1 MKKLLLIFT
10 MIIIAFGCAACE
22 DYDDITYYNAIGEGY
37 AFACDSVD
45 VSQMFYEKFVSKA
58 HCKNY
63 VMRLHNNLTSNHSNP
78 ILDYLSIIETGAKSG
93 DDDGG

>member
-1 MKKLLLIFT
+1 MKKLLLIFA
-10 MIIIAFGCAACE
+10 MISIAFVFAVCE
-22 DYDDITYYNAIGEGY
+22 DYDDITYYNVVGEGY
-37 AFACDSVD
+37 VFAYDSVD

-63 VMRLHNNLTSNHSNP
+63 VMRLHNNFISNHSNP

>member
-1 MKKLLLIFT
+1 MKKLLLIIT
-10 MIIIAFGCAACE
+10 MTIVAFVCAACE
-22 DYDDITYYNAIGEGY
+22 DYDDITYYNIGEGY
-37 AFACDSVD
+37 VFAYDSVD

-63 VMRLHNNLTSNHSNP
+63 VMRLHNNFISNHSNP